1 MKPIEKLLW
10 VMQRLRAPD
19 GCAWDRE
26 QDHRTL
32 KAYLLEE
39 THEVLE
45 AIDSGQVAPLQEEL
59 GDVLLHIV
67 FHSRLAEEKGW
78 FDFDGV
84 ADRVARKL
92 IERHPHIFDEGGE
105 RAKDAADAVHRW
117 EQIKKKTSSK
127 KSVLDGVPETLPS
140 LLKAYRVQEKASI
153 VGFDWKDRKDVQ
165 KKVEEEV
172 REFQQALDADRPAEE
187 VEEEFG
193 DLLFSLVNLSRFLKL
208 NAEFCLERSTRKF
221 VSRFKQIEE
230 AARQKGTSLDKMNLE
245 QMDELW
251 EQVKAQGRQPE
262 QK

>member
-1 MKPIEKLLW
+1 ME
-10 VMQRLRAPD
+10 RLRAPD

-26 QDHRTL
+26 QDHRSL

-45 AIDSGQVAPLQEEL
+45 AIDGGQVAPLQEEL

-67 FHSRLAEEKGW
+67 FHSHLAREKGW
-78 FDFDGV
+78 FDFHGV
-84 ADRVARKL
+84 ADRVSRKL
-92 IERHPHIFDEGGE
+92 IERHPHIFSEKGEG
-105 RAKDAADAVHRW
+105 ATDAADAVHRW

-140 LLKAYRVQEKASI
+140 LLKAFRIQEKASI
-153 VGFDWKDRKDVQ
+153 VGFDWKDRRDVQ
-165 KKVEEEV
+165 KKVEEEI
-172 REFQQALDADRPAEE
+172 REFHETLEQPATSEE
-187 VEEEFG
+187 REEEFG

-230 AARQKGTSLDKMNLE
+230 AARLEGTSLDKMTLE
-245 QMDELW
+245 QMDALW
-251 EQVKAQGRQPE
+251 EKVKAQGRQPE